1 MIELRGVSKTF
12 HGKRSV
18 EAVRDVSLTVEDGE
32 IFGVIGFS
40 GAGKSTL
47 VRCINLLERP
57 DAGEVLVK
65 GRDLTKLDKR
75 ELRSSR
81 ADIGMIFQHFNLFR
95 SRTVRENVAF
105 PLKYR
110 GIPRKDI
117 ENRVQELLEEVG
129 LTGKADTYPSQ
140 LSGGQKQ
147 RVGIARALASH
158 PSMLLCDEATS
169 ALDPQTTQSILSL
182 LKTLNKKHNLTMMI
196 ITHEMPVIKS
206 ICTHA
211 AVMEQGRINEQGCVF
226 DIFSHPREQITQD
239 FIATTSNLRKID
251 ALLREDSPIVRLKPG
266 ELLARFSYAG
276 RNTVEALISTASV
289 MFNIKINIIFADLD
303 IIQETPVGGL
313 INILEGEAGAL
324 RRAIEWIESKGVRVE
339 ALKHG

>member
-12 HGKRSV
+12 HGKRTV
-18 EAVRDVSLTVEDGE
+18 EAVRDVSLTVGEGE

-57 DAGEVLVK
+57 DQGEVLVK
-65 GRDLTKLDKR
+65 GRELTTLGDR

-81 ADIGMIFQHFNLFR
+81 ADTGMIFQHFNLFR
-95 SRTVRENVAF
+95 SRTVRENIAF

-110 GIPRKDI
+110 GIPRADI
-117 ENRVQELLEEVG
+117 EKRTGELLEMVG

-158 PSMLLCDEATS
+158 PSILLCDEATS

-182 LKTLNKKHNLTMMI
+182 LKTLNKKLNLTMVI

-206 ICTHA
+206 ICTRA
-211 AVMEQGRINEQGCVF
+211 AVMEQGRIIEQGSVF
-226 DIFSHPREQITQD
+226 DIFSRPQEKITRD

-251 ALLREDSPIVRLKPG
+251 DLLREDSPIVRLKPG
-266 ELLARFSYAG
+266 QVLARFSYAG
-276 RNTVEALISTASV
+276 RNTVEALISSASIQYNV
-289 MFNIKINIIFADLD
+289 KINIIFADLD

-313 INILEGEAGAL
+313 VNILEGGAEAL
-324 RRAIEWIESKGVRVE
+324 REAVAWIESKGVRVE
-339 ALKHG
+339 VLKRG

>member
-12 HGKRSV
+12 HGKRTV
-18 EAVRDVSLTVEDGE
+18 EAVRDVSLTVEEGE
-32 IFGVIGFS
+32 IFGIIGFS

-47 VRCINLLERP
+47 ARCINLLERP

-65 GRDLTKLDKR
+65 GRDLTKLGNR

-95 SRTVRENVAF
+95 SRTVVENAAF
-105 PLKYR
+105 ALKYR
-110 GIPRKDI
+110 GISRAEL
-117 ENRVQELLEEVG
+117 ENRVGEMLEMVG
-129 LTGKADTYPSQ
+129 LTGKADAYPSQ

-158 PSMLLCDEATS
+158 PSILLCDEATS

-182 LKTLNKKHNLTMMI
+182 LKALNKKLNLTMVV

-206 ICTHA
+206 ICTRA
-211 AVMEQGRINEQGCVF
+211 AVMEQGRIIEQGPVF
-226 DIFSHPREQITQD
+226 DIFSRPREQITRD

-251 ALLREDSPIVRLKPG
+251 DLLREDSPIVRLKPG
-266 ELLARFSYAG
+266 QILARFSYAG
-276 RNTVEALISTASV
+276 RNTVEALISSASIQY
-289 MFNIKINIIFADLD
+289 NIKINIIFADLD

-313 INILEGEAGAL
+313 INILEGGADAL
-324 RRAIEWIESKGVRVE
+324 REAVAWIESKGVRVE
-339 ALKHG
+339 VLKRG